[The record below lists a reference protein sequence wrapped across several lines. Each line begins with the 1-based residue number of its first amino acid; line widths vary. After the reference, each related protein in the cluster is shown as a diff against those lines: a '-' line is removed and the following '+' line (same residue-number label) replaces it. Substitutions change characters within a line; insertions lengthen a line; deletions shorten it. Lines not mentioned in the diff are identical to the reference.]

1 MRVLTLLIPFYMK
14 ITDRISDLIDCKCAN
29 WILSMSLKGC
39 SCHKMWNVECLKK
52 YKELIS

>member
-52 YKELIS
+52 YKN